1 MARKARRRIPPSKF
15 QNLESKKTAH
25 LVPLALPP
33 FYLQGVRAVELVVP
47 PTLLNLLPSPRFH
60 RDRVIAVL
68 QVVVID
74 LVNL

>member
-33 FYLQGVRAVELVVP
+33 VRLVQLVVELVVP
-47 PTLLNLLPSPRFH
+47 PVLLDLLQSPRLH
-60 RDRVIAVL
+60 RDRVIVVH